1 VILYVD
7 TSALGSAYLGDEA
20 DALWIGDLLF
30 NGADPVVTCE
40 LAEVELASL
49 LAHAQ
54 RDGRIDHPGV
64 MDRLEAYGAH
74 TADDGP
80 LGIVPLTRQTLR
92 QAQELVLHASVRT
105 LDALHLAAAR
115 ILAQSGDDDVVIL
128 TRDHRQAQAAAAL
141 GFALHPRS
149 TG

>member
-1 VILYVD
+1 VD
-7 TSALGSAYLGDEA
+7 R
-20 DALWIGDLLF
+20 DLLF
-30 NGADPVVTCE
+30 NGSDPVVTSE
-40 LAEVELASL
+40 LADVELASL

-80 LGIVPLTRQTLR
+80 LGVVPLTRQTLTL
-92 QAQELVLHASVRT
+92 AQELVLHATVRT

-115 ILAQSGDDDVVIL
+115 ILAEGSDDDVVIL
-128 TRDHRQAQAAAAL
+128 TWDRRQAQAAAAL